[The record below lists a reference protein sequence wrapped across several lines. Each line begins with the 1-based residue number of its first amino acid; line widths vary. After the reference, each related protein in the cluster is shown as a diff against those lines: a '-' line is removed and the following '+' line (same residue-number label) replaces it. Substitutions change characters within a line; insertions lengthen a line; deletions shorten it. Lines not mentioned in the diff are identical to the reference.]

1 MSVRRCFKKLDED
14 DILEILSEHFIE
26 GELKGYI
33 NSHCRLFGNIGEDLR
48 FVGAF
53 SDDEDEYLQCDLEK
67 LDEEMDYNGDH
78 SFIKKNP
85 EFQICPP
92 VKKDDKQDKN

>member
-1 MSVRRCFKKLDED
+1 MNKNYKFKKLDEE

-33 NSHCRLFGNIGEDLR
+33 NAHCRLFGKPGEDLR

-67 LDEEMDYNGDH
+67 VDEEMDFNGDH
-78 SFIKKNP
+78 SFIKRNP
-85 EFQICPP
+85 EFQINPMFVENDCQEG
-92 VKKDDKQDKN
+92 D